1 MKEQLLAFWDSD
13 TIMLKERAAAI
24 ELTQQGDKYS
34 LKEGFK
40 CQTILL
46 KVFSIERN
54 WAWEVNRN
62 QKQRK

>member
-1 MKEQLLAFWDSD
+1 
-13 TIMLKERAAAI
+13 MLKERAAAI